1 MKKISIAPIL
11 TLLLFAFLLQEV
23 FAQKRPTDFK
33 KRKKQPE
40 NIVEKDT
47 FRYQKLPYDTVK
59 YTKGDLIEL
68 LSGAMEGEGFGYD
81 SLVKVVGRNITF
93 KQGNRFIF
101 CDSAYYY
108 PKKNFVKAMGNVQ
121 IAEEGAS
128 TLSAHT
134 MDFDANSGTLIAR
147 GDANFSQGQTN
158 LRAPAIDYNI
168 NSKIAYYFGGGTM
181 TDGQNQLTS
190 EAGSYDTGTKNLF
203 ARKNVR
209 SKGVTDEGE
218 PYEIKSDT
226 LLYNDNTKIAYL
238 QGKETEITSKDGVIR
253 GTKGHFNTRT
263 KKSNLEGKTII
274 ETPEYILKGDEKLY
288 YDQVQQMGE
297 AKGNAEIFSKKD
309 NIFINAQEGKFNGKQ
324 GISRFYGGRAYMR
337 MIDDKKDTLWV
348 VADTLIAIGM
358 KFKDEKNKQN
368 TPKDSLEEAKAPK
381 KLFAYYNVKIYKSD
395 LQGLC
400 DSLAYD
406 MRDSVINF
414 YRQPVLWNVGNQIS
428 ADSIRI
434 LNKDNKPY
442 KIVMRENSFI
452 ISQDSIGNYN
462 QMKGKYI
469 DAFLKEG
476 KMDKV
481 FVEGN
486 SESIYFMLKD
496 DNKTMSAMHKV
507 ICGSVKAEFE
517 ENELSE
523 VTFYHQIDGDVIPPH
538 ELEEG
543 AKRLPG
549 FLWRNAERPDR
560 KTLFDAPKPRLVA
573 PVNQNISPQDTKKP
587 KENSTIKTNANSE
600 KSKSVKER
608 RNMRNSLIRD
618 K

>member
-1 MKKISIAPIL
+1 MKKISIASIL
-11 TLLLFAFLLQEV
+11 TLLLFTFLLQEV
-23 FAQKRPTDFK
+23 FAQKRPIPDLK
-33 KRKKQPE
+33 KRQKLPE
-40 NIVEKDT
+40 NIIEKDT
-47 FRYQKLPYDTVK
+47 FRYQKLPYDTIK

-68 LSGAMEGEGFGYD
+68 LSGATQAEGFGYD

-93 KQGNRFIF
+93 KQGDRFIF
-101 CDSAYYY
+101 CDSAYFY
-108 PKKNFVKAMGNVQ
+108 PKRNFVKAMGNVQ

-128 TLSAHT
+128 TISART
-134 MDFDANSGTLIAR
+134 MDFDANSGTLMAR

-158 LRAPAIDYNI
+158 LRASAIDYNV
-168 NSKIAYYFGGGTM
+168 NSKIAYYFGGGTL

-209 SKGVTDEGE
+209 SKGINEGE
-218 PYEIKSDT
+218 TYEIETDT
-226 LLYNDNTKIAYL
+226 LTYNDFSKVVKFLGREAKVTTKEGTIYASDGEFNTK
-238 QGKETEITSKDGVIR
+238 
-253 GTKGHFNTRT
+253 T
-263 KKSNLEGKTII
+263 KKSKLKGRPRV
-274 ETPEYILKGDEKLY
+274 ETDEYILKGDFLD
-288 YDQVQQMGE
+288 YDQIQQRGE
-297 AKGNAEIFSKKD
+297 ARGNAEIFSKKD
-309 NIFINAQEGKFNGKQ
+309 NIFINANEGKLNGKQ
-324 GISRFYGGRAYMR
+324 GITQFYGGRAYMR
-337 MIDDKKDTLWV
+337 MIDEKNDTLWV
-348 VADTLIAIGM
+348 VADTLISIGT
-358 KFKDEKNKQN
+358 KFRDKNEKI
-368 TPKDSLEEAKAPK
+368 TPQDSLEEEKRPK
-381 KLFAYYNVKIYKSD
+381 KLFAYHHVKIYKSD

-400 DSLAYD
+400 DSLVYD
-406 MRDSVINF
+406 MKDSLINF
-414 YRQPVLWNVGNQIS
+414 FRQPVLWNVGNQIS

-434 LNKDNKPY
+434 LNKNKKPY
-442 KIVMRENSFI
+442 HIIMRENSFI

-549 FLWRNAERPDR
+549 FLWRDAERPNR

-573 PVNQNISPQDTKKP
+573 PTNSPNLSQPQAQNS
-587 KENSTIKTNANSE
+587 KE
-600 KSKSVKER
+600 SKSPSKTSISQEKKER
-608 RNMRNSLIRD
+608 RNMLLREE

>member
-1 MKKISIAPIL
+1 MKIKIGLIL
-11 TLLLFAFLLQEV
+11 TFILSFCLRENI
-23 FAQKRPTDFK
+23 FAQKRPNIDLK
-33 KRKKQPE
+33 KRQKQPE
-40 NIVEKDT
+40 SIIEKDT

-68 LSGAMEGEGFGYD
+68 LSGATQAEGFGYD

-93 KQGNRFIF
+93 KQGDRFIF
-101 CDSAYYY
+101 CDSAYFY
-108 PKKNFVKAMGNVQ
+108 PKRNFVKAMGNVQ

-128 TLSAHT
+128 TISART
-134 MDFDANSGTLIAR
+134 MDFDANSGTLMAR
-147 GDANFSQGQTN
+147 GDANFSKGQTN
-158 LRAPAIDYNI
+158 LRAPAIDYNV

-190 EAGSYDTGTKNLF
+190 EAGSYDTNTKNLF

-226 LLYNDNTKIAYL
+226 LLYNDYTKIAFL
-238 QGKETEITSKDGVIR
+238 QGKETEITSKDGTIR
-253 GTKGHFNTRT
+253 GTKGQFNTKT
-263 KKSNLEGKTII
+263 KKSNLEGKTVI

-309 NIFINAQEGKFNGKQ
+309 NIYINAHEGKLNGKQ
-324 GISRFYGGRAYMR
+324 GITRFYGGRAYMR
-337 MIDDKKDTLWV
+337 MIDEKKDTLWV
-348 VADTLIAIGM
+348 VADTLISIGT
-358 KFKDEKNKQN
+358 KFKDKNEKMTQ
-368 TPKDSLEEAKAPK
+368 KDSLEAEKQPK
-381 KLFAYYNVKIYKSD
+381 MMFAYYNVKIYKSD

-400 DSLAYD
+400 DSLAYN
-406 MRDSVINF
+406 MKDSIINF
-414 YRQPVLWNVGNQIS
+414 YRQPVLWNIGNQVS

-434 LNKDNKPY
+434 LNKDNKPH

-496 DNKTMSAMHKV
+496 DNKSVSAMHKV

-517 ENELSE
+517 ENELS
-523 VTFYHQIDGDVIPPH
+523 VATFYHQIDGDVIPPH

-549 FLWRNAERPDR
+549 FLWRDTERPTR
-560 KTLFDAPKPRLVA
+560 KTLFEPPKPRLSA
-573 PVNQNISPQDTKKP
+573 PATQNKDSQSVSKTQDTS
-587 KENSTIKTNANSE
+587 NIKTNSKQERPNKSNEE
-600 KSKSVKER
+600 K
-608 RNMRNSLIRD
+608 RNMRNALIKD

>member
-1 MKKISIAPIL
+1 MRKLFKIGFYLGFVFSI
-11 TLLLFAFLLQEV
+11 LLQDV
-23 FAQKRPTDFK
+23 FAQKRPQFNK
-33 KRKKQPE
+33 QKRQKLPE
-40 NIVEKDT
+40 NIIEKDT

-68 LSGAMEGEGFGYD
+68 LSGATQAEGFGYD
-81 SLVKVVGRNITF
+81 SLVKVVGRSITF
-93 KQGNRFIF
+93 KQGDRFIF
-101 CDSAYYY
+101 CDSAYFY
-108 PKKNFVKAMGNVQ
+108 PRKNFVKAMGNVQ

-128 TLSAHT
+128 TISART
-134 MDFDANSGTLIAR
+134 MDFDANSGTLMAR
-147 GDANFSQGQTN
+147 GDANFSKEQTN
-158 LRAPAIDYNI
+158 LRAPAIDYNV
-168 NSKIAYYFGGGTM
+168 NSKIAYYYGGGTM

-190 EAGSYDTGTKNLF
+190 EAGSYDSNSKNLF
-203 ARKNVR
+203 ARKKVR

-218 PYEIKSDT
+218 PYEIESDT
-226 LLYNDNTKIAYL
+226 LLYNDYTKIAYL
-238 QGKETEITSKDGVIR
+238 QGKETKISSKEGIIR
-253 GTKGHFNTRT
+253 GTKGQFNTKT
-263 KKSNLEGKTII
+263 KKSNLEGKTVI

-309 NIFINAQEGKFNGKQ
+309 NIYINAQEGKLNGKQ

-337 MIDDKKDTLWV
+337 MIDEKNDTLWV
-348 VADTLIAIGM
+348 VADTLISIGT
-358 KFKDEKNKQN
+358 KFKDKNEKITQQ
-368 TPKDSLEEAKAPK
+368 DSLEAEKQPK
-381 KLFAYYNVKIYKSD
+381 MMFAYYNVKIYKSD

-400 DSLAYD
+400 DSLAYN
-406 MRDSVINF
+406 MKDSIINF

-434 LNKDNKPY
+434 LNKDNKPH
-442 KIVMRENSFI
+442 KIIMRENSFI

-469 DAFLKEG
+469 DAFLKDG

-496 DNKTMSAMHKV
+496 DNKSMSAMHKV

-538 ELEEG
+538 ELQEG
-543 AKRLPG
+543 AKHLPG
-549 FLWRNAERPDR
+549 FLWRDAERPTR
-560 KTLFDAPKPRLVA
+560 KTLFDAPKPRLTA
-573 PVNQNISPQDTKKP
+573 PSNQNNAINKVQETD
-587 KENSTIKTNANSE
+587 KTNPKSE
-600 KSKSVKER
+600 KPNKSSEEK
-608 RNMRNSLIRD
+608 RNMRNMLIKD

>member
-1 MKKISIAPIL
+1 MKNFLKL
-11 TLLLFAFLLQEV
+11 GLFVWLLNLFLGQNI
-23 FAQKRPTDFK
+23 FAQKRTNINELK
-33 KRKKQPE
+33 KRQKQPE
-40 NIVEKDT
+40 SIIEKDT
-47 FRYQKLPYDTVK
+47 FRYQKLPYDTIK
-59 YTKGDLIEL
+59 YSKGDLIEL
-68 LSGAMEGEGFGYD
+68 LSGATQAEGFGYD

-93 KQGNRFIF
+93 KQGDRFIF
-101 CDSAYYY
+101 CDSAYFY

-128 TLSAHT
+128 TISART
-134 MDFDANSGTLIAR
+134 MDFDANSGTLMAR
-147 GDANFSQGQTN
+147 GDANFSKGQTN
-158 LRAPAIDYNI
+158 LRAPAIDYNV
-168 NSKIAYYFGGGTM
+168 NSKIAYYFGNGTL

-190 EAGSYDTGTKNLF
+190 ESGSYDSNSKNLF

-209 SKGVTDEGE
+209 SKGISEEGE
-218 PYEIKSDT
+218 PYEINSDT
-226 LLYNDNTKIAYL
+226 LTYNDFSKVVKFLGKEAKVSTKEGTIYASDGEFNTK
-238 QGKETEITSKDGVIR
+238 
-253 GTKGHFNTRT
+253 T
-263 KKSNLEGKTII
+263 KKSKLKGRPRI
-274 ETPEYILKGDEKLY
+274 ETDEYILKGDFLD
-288 YDQVQQMGE
+288 YDQIQQRGE

-309 NIFINAQEGKFNGKQ
+309 NIYINAHEGKMNGKQ

-337 MIDDKKDTLWV
+337 MIDEKNDTLWV
-348 VADTLIAIGM
+348 VADTLISVGT
-358 KFKDEKNKQN
+358 KFKDKNEKMTQ
-368 TPKDSLEEAKAPK
+368 KDSLEAEKQPK
-381 KLFAYYNVKIYKSD
+381 MMLAYYNVKIYKSD

-400 DSLAYD
+400 DSLAYN
-406 MRDSVINF
+406 MKDSIINF

-434 LNKDNKPY
+434 LNKNNKPH

-452 ISQDSIGNYN
+452 ISLDSIGNYN

-486 SESIYFMLKD
+486 SESIYFQLKE
-496 DNKTMSAMHKV
+496 DNKTMTGMYKV

-523 VTFYHQIDGDVIPPH
+523 VTFYHQIDGDLIPPH
-538 ELEEG
+538 ELQEG

-549 FLWRNAERPDR
+549 FLWRDAERPNR
-560 KTLFDAPKPRLVA
+560 KTLFEAPKPRLTA
-573 PVNQNISPQDTKKP
+573 PTTQNNAPQNINKTK
-587 KENSTIKTNANSE
+587 EVNNTKTNVNPDNKTKEE
-600 KSKSVKER
+600 K
-608 RNMRNSLIRD
+608 RNMRNTLMKD